1 LTNRMKSNRLK
12 ADGQYRL
19 KRKVWLWKK
28 ESEEKEGVEKKKD
41 EGSQRGL

>member
-1 LTNRMKSNRLK
+1 MESNRLK

-28 ESEEKEGVEKKKD
+28 ESEEEGRCRE
-41 EGSQRGL
+41 EER